1 MDGVALA
8 LVLASAVVHATWNL
22 LLARAAGARAPTGPA
37 LLFGALALAPAA
49 AATWRVEAAAIPWM
63 AASAALEIAYFLAL
77 TAAYARADLSLVYP
91 VARGTGPVLVL
102 LVSVVALGIDLSAA
116 AVLGV
121 LLVGAG
127 VVAVGDPRR
136 PRRPADLALAL
147 AVGACLAG
155 YTLVDKEG
163 LKHAAPLPYLAIVL
177 AVTAVAVLAV
187 ERRPAGGV
195 ATAATGVGM
204 AGAYALTLG
213 ALARAPAAP
222 VAAVRETSVVIA
234 TALAALVLKE
244 RVGKLRLVGAVV
256 VAGGVALIAFG

>member
-1 MDGVALA
+1 VDGVALA

-49 AATWRVEAAAIPWM
+49 AATWRVDAAAIPWM

-147 AVGACLAG
+147 AVGTCLAG

-163 LKHAAPLPYLAIVL
+163 LKHAAPLPYLAIIL

-244 RVGKLRLVGAVV
+244 RVGKLRLAGAMVVVLGVGA
-256 VAGGVALIAFG
+256 IAFG